1 MRGPKPKHP
10 IVLTTEE
17 RANLEQLVKSRKTAQ
32 GQVLRGRIILN
43 AADHPDWTNLQVAQ
57 TVGCTA
63 RTVRKW
69 RRRWV
74 ESKSLDDLPRSGAP
88 QRFSPEVKAQAT
100 ALACSFPQAEG
111 QPLSRWS
118 LAEIAARLVVLGL
131 VTSIATSTLCR
142 WFAADKL
149 KPWRY
154 HNWQHILDPQAFMER
169 ARPVLR
175 LYERAVALLKEGI
188 WVVCVDEKTSI
199 QARQRQQP
207 PQPAQPGQPVHVSS
221 RYKRRGFLHLFAGLS
236 VADGYKYGQTFG
248 RKRFVDFQTFL
259 LETIIP
265 EALRRGVHT
274 LKLIMDNGT
283 THAPKQLE
291 AWLQT
296 QIEANGWPLT
306 IDVVWL
312 PVNASW
318 LDQIEIWFSVV
329 QRKLLEPNHFNN
341 LEELAQAIL
350 EFIKCQNQFPKPIQW
365 TYTVEK
371 LEQKLG
377 TNL

>member
-1 MRGPKPKHP
+1 MQRL
-10 IVLTTEE
+10 V
-17 RANLEQLVKSRKTAQ
+17 RA
-32 GQVLRGRIILN
+32 RIIL
-43 AADHPDWTNLQVAQ
+43 AADEHPDWTNQHIAQ
-57 TVGCTA
+57 EVGCTD
-63 RTVRKW
+63 RTVRTW
-69 RRRWV
+69 RRQWV
-74 ESKSLDDLPRSGAP
+74 ERHNLADLPRSGAP
-88 QRFSPEVKAQAT
+88 RRFSAEVKAQAT
-100 ALACSFPQAEG
+100 ALACSLPQAEG

-118 LAEIAARLVVLGL
+118 LAEIAVRLVVLGL
-131 VTSIATSTLCR
+131 VTSIATSTLWR

-154 HNWQHILDPQAFMER
+154 HNWQHIGDPQTFLER

-175 LYERAVALLKEGI
+175 LYERAVALLAEGI
-188 WVVCVDEKTSI
+188 WLVCVDEKTSI
-199 QARQRQQP
+199 QARQREQS
-207 PQPAQPGQPVHVSS
+207 PQPAQPGQPIHLSP
-221 RYKRRGFLHLFAGLS
+221 RYQRQGFLHLFAGLS
-236 VADGYKYGQTFG
+236 VADGYKYGQTFE

-291 AWLQT
+291 AWLQG
-296 QIEANGWPLT
+296 QIEANGWSLT
-306 IDVVWL
+306 IEVVWL

-318 LDQIEIWFSVV
+318 LDQIEIWFSIL
-329 QRKLLEPNHFNN
+329 QRKLLTPNHFKDV
-341 LEELAQAIL
+341 EELARAIL
-350 EFIKCQNQFPKPIQW
+350 EFIQHQNQSPKPIHW

-377 TNL
+377 KYL